1 MEFKERDTKQKRTA
15 TDDEVKDALDNR
27 AEQEKE
33 IPVEDDTEPVK
44 EKDEKKKKKR
54 KKTKKTK
61 TDRGAGDGTT
71 EPGGKKR
78 KKTEELKEEEDR
90 ESGDGEKNIVLPK
103 RVQVNVK
110 KEDFSE
116 VKKAQEAEP
125 PSSGEYNPNVV
136 KIKMNGPVG
145 EEINEDDSEVATDF
159 QGARVQ
165 VGETRTRVAPAVPVT
180 RLPAPAVKIRNI
192 TGEIRD
198 ITTEIIPDKVIIQGI
213 LHKQVFFVGT
223 DGVIRH
229 FAEDIPFST
238 FIEVPGAE
246 LGMNVQ
252 VHPVVEKILFRLAE
266 DGRSVFQKI
275 IIEVFIKVTQFIQ
288 TGLELGEGPLLLLP
302 TVTGEATKQH
312 LLENIVILDIPAEKV
327 DEIRGELRDLQVEVI
342 PDKVIVQGLVHK
354 QIFFVDQ
361 GNLARHQEEEVPFSL
376 FLDIPGA
383 EPGMEVQVH
392 PVIEK
397 IFFELLSPEEV
408 REKVIIEVFVKV
420 TEMIQERF
428 RTGDGPL
435 FKVEQVIGEGQEQL
449 LKESVLELEHPA
461 IKVREI
467 VGEVR
472 NVSAQVIPDKVIIQG
487 ILHKQIFFIS
497 TDNIERHQMEE
508 IPFSLFIDIPG
519 AAPGLNANV
528 KILIEQILFKLT
540 DDQILEQKV
549 ILQAKVVVTETIQV
563 RLVTGDF
570 SLFKLEQVIGE
581 GIRQLLVEKVE
592 VIPVIVRAVEV
603 VRVVPPA
610 AVVVGRQ
617 QIIVENVVELPE
629 KAIKIREVRGEI
641 TDLTARIIANDKV
654 LVEGFVHKQVFFVNR
669 ENVVRAVTENV
680 PFSVLVTV
688 PGLVPDTPI
697 GVEVEIENISFTL
710 SPDGRFLRQ
719 LIVLVAEVRGD
730 ESAPEPFD
738 VVTNVTGPGIVT
750 ETILVRAPV
759 LRETGVVVEEFS
771 VVTDVSGPGILRV
784 DKAVVPLDV
793 VDDGIPDPV
802 PVEVVTNVVFEPV
815 RF

>member
-1 MEFKERDTKQKRTA
+1 MEFEERVSRQQRNTI
-15 TDDEVKDALDNR
+15 DDEVRDTPENQ
-27 AEQEKE
+27 AEQEEKN
-33 IPVEDDTEPVK
+33 PAEDVQELVK

-54 KKTKKTK
+54 KKTKKAE
-61 TDRGAGDGTT
+61 TDRAGDDSTT
-71 EPGGKKR
+71 ESVKKEI
-78 KKTEELKEEEDR
+78 KKKEEPEVEEDR
-90 ESGDGEKNIVLPK
+90 ETGDAGKNIVLPK

-110 KEDFSE
+110 EEGSS
-116 VKKAQEAEP
+116 QEQIIETG
-125 PSSGEYNPNVV
+125 PSSFEDYNPNVV
-136 KIKMNGPVG
+136 KIKMNGSVDD
-145 EEINEDDSEVATDF
+145 EIKEDNPEVATDF
-159 QGARVQ
+159 RGARVQ
-165 VGETRTRVAPAVPVT
+165 VGETRVRVEPAVPVT

-229 FAEDIPFST
+229 FSENIPFST
-238 FIEVPGAE
+238 FIEIPGAE
-246 LGMNVQ
+246 PGMNVQ
-252 VHPVVEKILFRLAE
+252 VHPVVEKILFRLA
-266 DGRSVFQKI
+266 DNGRSVIQKI
-275 IIEVFIKVTQFIQ
+275 ILEIFIKVTQFIQ

-302 TVTGEATKQH
+302 AVTGEATKQH
-312 LLENIVILDIPAEKV
+312 LVENIVKLDTPAEKV

-342 PDKVIVQGLVHK
+342 PDKVIVQGIVHK
-354 QIFFVDQ
+354 QIFFVDRR
-361 GNLARHQEEEVPFSL
+361 NLARHQEEEIPFSL
-376 FLDIPGA
+376 FLDVPGA

-397 IFFELLSPEEV
+397 IFFELLSPDEV

-420 TEMIQERF
+420 TEVIQERVQ
-428 RTGDGPL
+428 TGDGPL

-449 LKESVLELEHPA
+449 LKESLVELDRPA

-467 VGEVR
+467 VGDVR

-487 ILHKQIFFIS
+487 ILHKQIFFIG

-528 KILIEQILFKLT
+528 KILIEQILFKLI
-540 DDQILEQKV
+540 DDRILEQKV
-549 ILQAKVVVTETIQV
+549 ILQVKVVVTETIQIA
-563 RLVTGDF
+563 LVTGDF

-592 VIPVIVRAVEV
+592 VIPEIVRAVEIV
-603 VRVVPPA
+603 TIVPPA

-641 TDLTARIIANDKV
+641 TDLSARIIANDKV

-680 PFSVLVTV
+680 PFSVLVNV

-697 GVEVEIENISFTL
+697 SVEVQIENISFTL

-719 LIVLVAEVRGD
+719 LIVLLVEVRGE

-750 ETILVRAPV
+750 ERILVRAPV
-759 LRETGVVVEEFS
+759 LRDTGVVVEEIF

-784 DKAVVPLDV
+784 DKAVVSLDV
-793 VDDGIPDPV
+793 VGDGIPEPV

>member
-1 MEFKERDTKQKRTA
+1 MEFEERDERQQQNPG
-15 TDDEVKDALDNR
+15 DDEVKETPVNR
-27 AEQEKE
+27 TVQEE
-33 IPVEDDTEPVK
+33 IKPPEDGQELVK
-44 EKDEKKKKKR
+44 ENNGKKKKR
-54 KKTKKTK
+54 KNRKKSGESG
-61 TDRGAGDGTT
+61 RAGDDSTSG
-71 EPGGKKR
+71 PVKKER
-78 KKTEELKEEEDR
+78 KKKEELEGEEDR
-90 ESGDGEKNIVLPK
+90 EIGEAEKNIVLPT
-103 RVQVNVK
+103 RVQVRVK
-110 KEDFSE
+110 EEEPSPERETTEPDF
-116 VKKAQEAEP
+116 A
-125 PSSGEYNPNVV
+125 GDYNPNVV
-136 KIKMNGPVG
+136 KITMNGSAADEI
-145 EEINEDDSEVATDF
+145 EEDPPGVVRDLR
-159 QGARVQ
+159 GARVQ
-165 VGETRTRVAPAVPVT
+165 VGEARTRVEPAVPVT
-180 RLPAPAVKIRNI
+180 RLPVPAVKIRNI

-198 ITTEIIPDKVIIQGI
+198 ITTKIIPDKVIVQGI

-229 FAEDIPFST
+229 LAEDIPFST
-238 FIEVPGAE
+238 FIEIPGAE
-246 LGMNVQ
+246 PGMNVQ
-252 VHPVVEKILFRLAE
+252 VHPVVEKILFRLAD
-266 DGRSVFQKI
+266 DGRSVSQKI
-275 IIEVFIKVTQFIQ
+275 ILEIFIKVTQFIQ
-288 TGLELGEGPLLLLP
+288 TGLEMGEGPLLLLP
-302 TVTGEATKQH
+302 AVIGEATKQH
-312 LLENIVILDIPAEKV
+312 LVENIVVLDTPAEKV
-327 DEIRGELRDLQVEVI
+327 DEIRGELRDLQVEII
-342 PDKVIVQGLVHK
+342 PDKVIVQGIIHK
-354 QIFFVDQ
+354 QIFFVDRR
-361 GNLARHQEEEVPFSL
+361 NLARHQEEEIPFSL
-376 FLDIPGA
+376 FLDVPGA

-420 TEMIQERF
+420 TEVIQEHV

-449 LKESVLELEHPA
+449 LKESLLELERPA
-461 IKVREI
+461 LKVREI

-497 TDNIERHQMEE
+497 TDNIERHQLEE

-519 AAPGLNANV
+519 AAPGLNAKV
-528 KILIEQILFKLT
+528 KILIEQILFKLL
-540 DDQILEQKV
+540 DERILEQKV
-549 ILQAKVVVTETIQV
+549 ILQARVVVTETIQIP
-563 RLVTGDF
+563 LVTGDF

-592 VIPVIVRAVEV
+592 EIPEIVRAVEV
-603 VRVVPPA
+603 VRIVPPG

-641 TDLTARIIANDKV
+641 IDLRARIIANDKV

-680 PFSVLVTV
+680 PFSVLVNV

-697 GVEVEIENISFTL
+697 SVEVEIENISFAL

-719 LIVLVAEVRGD
+719 LIVLQVEVRGE

-750 ETILVRAPV
+750 ERILVRAPV
-759 LRETGVVVEEFS
+759 LRETGVVVEEIF

-784 DKAVVPLDV
+784 DKAVVSLDV
-793 VDDGIPDPV
+793 VDDGIPEPV

>member
-1 MEFKERDTKQKRTA
+1 MEFEERDERQQQNPG
-15 TDDEVKDALDNR
+15 DDEVKETPVNR
-27 AEQEKE
+27 TVQEE
-33 IPVEDDTEPVK
+33 IKPPEDGQELVK
-44 EKDEKKKKKR
+44 ENNGKKKKR
-54 KKTKKTK
+54 KNRKKSGESG
-61 TDRGAGDGTT
+61 RAGDDSTSG
-71 EPGGKKR
+71 PVKKER
-78 KKTEELKEEEDR
+78 KKKEELEGEEDR
-90 ESGDGEKNIVLPK
+90 EIGEAEKNIVLPT
-103 RVQVNVK
+103 RVQVRVK
-110 KEDFSE
+110 EEEPSPERETTEPDF
-116 VKKAQEAEP
+116 A
-125 PSSGEYNPNVV
+125 GDYNPNVV
-136 KIKMNGPVG
+136 KITMNGSAADEI
-145 EEINEDDSEVATDF
+145 EEDPPGVVRDLR
-159 QGARVQ
+159 GARVQ
-165 VGETRTRVAPAVPVT
+165 VGEARTRVEPAVPVT
-180 RLPAPAVKIRNI
+180 RLPVPAVKIRNI

-198 ITTEIIPDKVIIQGI
+198 ITTEIIPDKVIVQGI

-229 FAEDIPFST
+229 LAEDIPFST
-238 FIEVPGAE
+238 FIEIPGAE
-246 LGMNVQ
+246 PGMNVQ
-252 VHPVVEKILFRLAE
+252 VHPVVEKILFRLAD
-266 DGRSVFQKI
+266 DGRSVSQKI
-275 IIEVFIKVTQFIQ
+275 ILEIFIKVTQFIQ
-288 TGLELGEGPLLLLP
+288 TGLEMGEGPLLLLP
-302 TVTGEATKQH
+302 AVIGEATKQH
-312 LLENIVILDIPAEKV
+312 LVENIVVLDTPAEKV
-327 DEIRGELRDLQVEVI
+327 DEIRGELRDLQVEII
-342 PDKVIVQGLVHK
+342 PDKVIVQGIIHK
-354 QIFFVDQ
+354 QIFFVDRR
-361 GNLARHQEEEVPFSL
+361 NLARHQEEEIPFSL
-376 FLDIPGA
+376 FLDVPGA

-420 TEMIQERF
+420 TEVIQEHV

-449 LKESVLELEHPA
+449 LKESLLELERPA
-461 IKVREI
+461 LKVREI

-497 TDNIERHQMEE
+497 TDNIERHQLEE

-519 AAPGLNANV
+519 AAPGLNAKV
-528 KILIEQILFKLT
+528 KILIEQILFKLL
-540 DDQILEQKV
+540 DERILEQKV
-549 ILQAKVVVTETIQV
+549 ILQARVVVTETIQIP
-563 RLVTGDF
+563 LVTGDF

-592 VIPVIVRAVEV
+592 EIPEIVRAVEV
-603 VRVVPPA
+603 VRIVPPG

-641 TDLTARIIANDKV
+641 IDLRARIIANDKV

-680 PFSVLVTV
+680 PFSVLVNV

-697 GVEVEIENISFTL
+697 SVEVEIENISFAL

-719 LIVLVAEVRGD
+719 LIVLQVEVRG
-730 ESAPEPFD
+730 EEFAPEPFD

-750 ETILVRAPV
+750 ERILVRAPV
-759 LRETGVVVEEFS
+759 LRETGVVVEEIF

-784 DKAVVPLDV
+784 DKAVVSLDV
-793 VDDGIPDPV
+793 VDDGIPEPV

>member
-1 MEFKERDTKQKRTA
+1 MEFEERDERQQQNPG
-15 TDDEVKDALDNR
+15 DDEGKETPVNR
-27 AEQEKE
+27 TVQEE
-33 IPVEDDTEPVK
+33 IKPPEDGQELVK
-44 EKDEKKKKKR
+44 ENNGKKKKR
-54 KKTKKTK
+54 KNRKKSGESG
-61 TDRGAGDGTT
+61 RAGDDSTSG
-71 EPGGKKR
+71 PVKKER
-78 KKTEELKEEEDR
+78 KKKEELEGEEDR
-90 ESGDGEKNIVLPK
+90 EIGEAEKNIVLPT
-103 RVQVNVK
+103 RVQVRVK
-110 KEDFSE
+110 EEEPSPERETTEPDF
-116 VKKAQEAEP
+116 A
-125 PSSGEYNPNVV
+125 GDYNPNVV
-136 KIKMNGPVG
+136 KITMNGSAADEI
-145 EEINEDDSEVATDF
+145 EEDPPGVVRDLR
-159 QGARVQ
+159 GARVQ
-165 VGETRTRVAPAVPVT
+165 VGEARTRVEPAVPVT
-180 RLPAPAVKIRNI
+180 RLPVPAVKIRNI

-198 ITTEIIPDKVIIQGI
+198 ITTEIIPDKVIVQGI

-229 FAEDIPFST
+229 LAEDIPFST
-238 FIEVPGAE
+238 FIEIPGAE
-246 LGMNVQ
+246 PGMNVQ
-252 VHPVVEKILFRLAE
+252 VHPVVEKILFRLAD
-266 DGRSVFQKI
+266 DGRSVSQKI
-275 IIEVFIKVTQFIQ
+275 ILEIFIKVTQFIQ
-288 TGLELGEGPLLLLP
+288 TGLEMGEGPLLLLP
-302 TVTGEATKQH
+302 AVIGEATKQH
-312 LLENIVILDIPAEKV
+312 LVENIVVLDTPAEKV
-327 DEIRGELRDLQVEVI
+327 DEIRGELRDLQVEII
-342 PDKVIVQGLVHK
+342 PDKVIVQGIIHK
-354 QIFFVDQ
+354 QIFFVDRR
-361 GNLARHQEEEVPFSL
+361 NLARHQEEEIPFSL
-376 FLDIPGA
+376 FLDVPGA

-420 TEMIQERF
+420 TEVIQEHV

-449 LKESVLELEHPA
+449 LKESLLELERPA
-461 IKVREI
+461 LKVREI

-497 TDNIERHQMEE
+497 TDNIERHQLEE

-519 AAPGLNANV
+519 AAPGLNAKV
-528 KILIEQILFKLT
+528 KILIEQILFKLL
-540 DDQILEQKV
+540 DERILEQKV
-549 ILQAKVVVTETIQV
+549 ILQARVVVTETIQIP
-563 RLVTGDF
+563 LVTGDF

-592 VIPVIVRAVEV
+592 EIPEIVRAVEV
-603 VRVVPPA
+603 VRIVPPG

-641 TDLTARIIANDKV
+641 IDLRARIIANDKV

-680 PFSVLVTV
+680 PFSVLVNV

-697 GVEVEIENISFTL
+697 SVEVEIENISFAL

-719 LIVLVAEVRGD
+719 LIVLQVEVRGE

-750 ETILVRAPV
+750 ERILVRAPV
-759 LRETGVVVEEFS
+759 LRETGVVVEEIF

-784 DKAVVPLDV
+784 DKAVVSLDV
-793 VDDGIPDPV
+793 VDDGIPEPV

>member
-1 MEFKERDTKQKRTA
+1 MEFEERDERQQQNPG
-15 TDDEVKDALDNR
+15 DDEVKETPVNR
-27 AEQEKE
+27 TVQEE
-33 IPVEDDTEPVK
+33 IKPPEDGQELVK
-44 EKDEKKKKKR
+44 ENNGKKKKR
-54 KKTKKTK
+54 KNRKKSGESG
-61 TDRGAGDGTT
+61 RAGDDSTSG
-71 EPGGKKR
+71 PVKKER
-78 KKTEELKEEEDR
+78 KKKEELEGEEDR
-90 ESGDGEKNIVLPK
+90 EIGEAEKNIVLPT
-103 RVQVNVK
+103 RVQVRVK
-110 KEDFSE
+110 EEEPSPERETTEPDF
-116 VKKAQEAEP
+116 A
-125 PSSGEYNPNVV
+125 GDYNPNVV
-136 KIKMNGPVG
+136 KITMNGSAADEI
-145 EEINEDDSEVATDF
+145 EEDPPGVVRDLR
-159 QGARVQ
+159 GARVQ
-165 VGETRTRVAPAVPVT
+165 VGEARTRVEPAVPVT
-180 RLPAPAVKIRNI
+180 RLPVPTVKIRNI

-198 ITTEIIPDKVIIQGI
+198 ITTEIIPDKVIVQGI

-229 FAEDIPFST
+229 LAEDIPFST
-238 FIEVPGAE
+238 FIEIPGAE
-246 LGMNVQ
+246 PGMNVQ
-252 VHPVVEKILFRLAE
+252 VHPVVEKILFRLAD
-266 DGRSVFQKI
+266 DGRSVSQKI
-275 IIEVFIKVTQFIQ
+275 ILEIFIKVTQFIQ
-288 TGLELGEGPLLLLP
+288 TGLEMGEGPLLLLP
-302 TVTGEATKQH
+302 AVIGEATKQH
-312 LLENIVILDIPAEKV
+312 LVENIVVLDTPAEKV
-327 DEIRGELRDLQVEVI
+327 DEIRGELRDLQVEII
-342 PDKVIVQGLVHK
+342 PDKVIVQGIIHK
-354 QIFFVDQ
+354 QIFFVDRR
-361 GNLARHQEEEVPFSL
+361 NLARHQEEEIPFSL
-376 FLDIPGA
+376 FLDVPGA

-420 TEMIQERF
+420 TEVIQEHV

-449 LKESVLELEHPA
+449 LKESLLELERPA
-461 IKVREI
+461 LKVREI

-497 TDNIERHQMEE
+497 TDNIERHQLEE

-519 AAPGLNANV
+519 AAPGLNAKV
-528 KILIEQILFKLT
+528 KILIEQILFKLL
-540 DDQILEQKV
+540 DERILEQKV
-549 ILQAKVVVTETIQV
+549 ILQARVVVTETIQIP
-563 RLVTGDF
+563 LVTGDF

-592 VIPVIVRAVEV
+592 EIPEIVRAVEV
-603 VRVVPPA
+603 VRIVPPG

-641 TDLTARIIANDKV
+641 IDLRARIIANDKV

-680 PFSVLVTV
+680 PFSVLVNV

-697 GVEVEIENISFTL
+697 SVEVEIENISFAL

-719 LIVLVAEVRGD
+719 LIVLQVEVRGE

-750 ETILVRAPV
+750 ERILVRAPV
-759 LRETGVVVEEFS
+759 LRETGVVVEEIF

-784 DKAVVPLDV
+784 DKAVVSLDV
-793 VDDGIPDPV
+793 VDDGIPEPV

>member
-1 MEFKERDTKQKRTA
+1 MEFEERDERQQQNPG
-15 TDDEVKDALDNR
+15 DDEVKETPVNR
-27 AEQEKE
+27 TVQEE
-33 IPVEDDTEPVK
+33 IKPPEDGQELVK
-44 EKDEKKKKKR
+44 ENNGKKKKR
-54 KKTKKTK
+54 KNRKKSGESG
-61 TDRGAGDGTT
+61 RAGDDSTSG
-71 EPGGKKR
+71 PVKKER
-78 KKTEELKEEEDR
+78 KKKEELEGEEDR
-90 ESGDGEKNIVLPK
+90 EIGEAEKNIVLPT
-103 RVQVNVK
+103 RVQVRVK
-110 KEDFSE
+110 EEEPSPERETTEPDF
-116 VKKAQEAEP
+116 A
-125 PSSGEYNPNVV
+125 GDYNPNVV
-136 KIKMNGPVG
+136 KITMNGSAADEI
-145 EEINEDDSEVATDF
+145 EEDPPGVVRDLR
-159 QGARVQ
+159 GARVQ
-165 VGETRTRVAPAVPVT
+165 VGEARTRVEPAVPVT
-180 RLPAPAVKIRNI
+180 RLPVPAVKIRNI

-198 ITTEIIPDKVIIQGI
+198 ITTEIIPDKVIVQGI

-229 FAEDIPFST
+229 LAEDIPFST
-238 FIEVPGAE
+238 FIEIPGAE
-246 LGMNVQ
+246 PGMNVQ
-252 VHPVVEKILFRLAE
+252 VHPVVEKILFRLAD
-266 DGRSVFQKI
+266 DGRSVSQKI
-275 IIEVFIKVTQFIQ
+275 ILEIFIKVTQFIQ
-288 TGLELGEGPLLLLP
+288 TGLEMGEGPLLLLP
-302 TVTGEATKQH
+302 AVIGEATKQH
-312 LLENIVILDIPAEKV
+312 LVENIVVLDTPAEKV
-327 DEIRGELRDLQVEVI
+327 DEIRGELRDLQVEII
-342 PDKVIVQGLVHK
+342 PDKVIVQGIIHK
-354 QIFFVDQ
+354 QIFFVDRR
-361 GNLARHQEEEVPFSL
+361 NLARHQEEEIPFSL
-376 FLDIPGA
+376 FLDVPGA

-420 TEMIQERF
+420 TEVIQEHV

-449 LKESVLELEHPA
+449 LKESLLELERPA
-461 IKVREI
+461 LKVREI

-497 TDNIERHQMEE
+497 TDNIERHQLEE

-519 AAPGLNANV
+519 AAPGLNAKV
-528 KILIEQILFKLT
+528 KILIEQILFKLL
-540 DDQILEQKV
+540 DERILEQKV
-549 ILQAKVVVTETIQV
+549 ILQARVVVTETIQIP
-563 RLVTGDF
+563 LVTGDF

-592 VIPVIVRAVEV
+592 EIPEIVRAVEV
-603 VRVVPPA
+603 VRIVPPG

-641 TDLTARIIANDKV
+641 IDLRARIIANDKV

-680 PFSVLVTV
+680 PFSVLVNV

-697 GVEVEIENISFTL
+697 SVEVEIENISFAL

-719 LIVLVAEVRGD
+719 LIVLQVEVRGE

-750 ETILVRAPV
+750 ERILVRAPV
-759 LRETGVVVEEFS
+759 LRETGVVVEEIF

-784 DKAVVPLDV
+784 DKAVVSLDV
-793 VDDGIPDPV
+793 VDDGIPEPV